1 MRSLNLTIIVLLAT
15 LQDPLACAA
24 SVYRWLDSKGQVHL
38 SDHPPDN
45 AIQTDKLPLQ
55 ELPRTKT
62 GTDNL
67 RPAEKALLLQMEMR
81 SQQQAKH
88 AQARKLQ
95 SDRKRAE
102 QLERCKLNREKLHNA
117 RKNSAYKQY
126 SRYLR
131 NHCW

>member
-15 LQDPLACAA
+15 LQGSLACAA
-24 SVYRWLDSKGQVHL
+24 SVYRWLDGKGQVHL
-38 SDHPPDN
+38 SDHPPDH
-45 AIQTDKLPLQ
+45 AIQTDKLPQ
-55 ELPRTKT
+55 QQPSRKKT

-67 RPAEKALLLQMEMR
+67 RPAEKALLLQMEKR

-95 SDRKRAE
+95 NDRKRAE
-102 QLERCKLNREKLHNA
+102 QLERCKLNREKLHAARRNA
-117 RKNSAYKQY
+117 EYKQY

>member
-1 MRSLNLTIIVLLAT
+1 MRARNLTIIVLLTT
-15 LQDPLACAA
+15 LQGSSTYAA
-24 SVYRWLDSKGQVHL
+24 MVYRWLDSQGQVHFG
-38 SDHPPDN
+38 DHSPGN
-45 AIQTDKLPLQ
+45 AISTDRLTQQ
-55 ELPRTKT
+55 ELPREKT

-67 RPAEKALLLQMEMR
+67 RPAEKALLLQMEKR

-88 AQARKLQ
+88 TQARKLQ

-102 QLERCKLNREKLHNA
+102 QLERCKLNREKLHDA

-126 SRYLR
+126 SGYLR

>member
-1 MRSLNLTIIVLLAT
+1 MRSLNLTAIVLLAT
-15 LQDPLACAA
+15 LQGSLACAA

-45 AIQTDKLPLQ
+45 AIQTDKLPQQ
-55 ELPRTKT
+55 ELSRKKT

-67 RPAEKALLLQMEMR
+67 RPAEKALLLHMEQR